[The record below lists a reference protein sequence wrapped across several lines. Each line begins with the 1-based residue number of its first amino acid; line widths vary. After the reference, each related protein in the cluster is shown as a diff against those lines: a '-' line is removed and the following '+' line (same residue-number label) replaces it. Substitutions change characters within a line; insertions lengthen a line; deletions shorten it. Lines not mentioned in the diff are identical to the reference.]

1 MLAEEPVR
9 QPIAPDEAPN
19 WMVVVFKSGQI
30 VECTVAQ
37 EVLDRLSAD
46 FAAYCS
52 SGNPRGG
59 WYDVRPDDRRQARLF
74 LPFENLLYIG

>member
-9 QPIAPDEAPN
+9 QQVTPGEEPI
-19 WMVVVFKSGQI
+19 WMVVAFKSGQVI
-30 VECTVAQ
+30 ECTVAQ
-37 EVLDRLSAD
+37 EVLDRLSED

-52 SGNPRGG
+52 SGSPRGG
-59 WYDVRPDDRRQARLF
+59 WYNVRPDDRRPARLF